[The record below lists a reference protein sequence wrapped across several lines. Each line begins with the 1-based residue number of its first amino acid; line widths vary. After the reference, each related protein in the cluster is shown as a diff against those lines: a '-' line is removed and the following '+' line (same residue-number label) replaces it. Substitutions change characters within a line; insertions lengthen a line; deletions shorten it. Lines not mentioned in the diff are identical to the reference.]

1 MVRAENAVCTDTMED
16 ASAVSSLNLAENI
29 LIRAAGGALAVDR
42 DVFSTAVTEMVEK
55 HPNITVHREE
65 VTALDESAPVLV
77 ASGPL
82 TEGALAQ
89 AVAAL
94 TGDHRLSFYDA
105 VAPIVTA
112 ESLDYDKVFAAS
124 RYGRGEA
131 DYLNCPFNK
140 EEYEIIASGR
150 RETTFFSKRGIP
162 YYSVDITKEED
173 FDKLPMENIHA
184 VMLLSAQIPSYMDT
198 YCPIKYLDS
207 IVIGGFNVLEY
218 CRKCH
223 VDRIIYTQTVFDIS
237 LYSHDTILKPDMKPN
252 FSYTGDHAIYVIS
265 KNTALDLIEHYY
277 QEYGLKKFIF
287 RLPTIYSY
295 SPYPYY
301 FPNGV
306 KTKRPIYQM
315 IENAQ
320 KGLPIEIWGDPHY
333 AKDMVHVNDFSQ
345 MLCKAVEVEQESG
358 FYNVGTGMPITLEEQ
373 IRTIISVFSPK
384 ESPSEVI
391 YRPDKVCGGGYIMN
405 IENAKKELGYVPQ
418 YDCRKLFEDYKSEME
433 IKRFAELRLK

>member
-1 MVRAENAVCTDTMED
+1 MKKKIIIFGATGNTGSYLLEYA
-16 ASAVSSLNLAENI
+16 LN
-29 LIRAAGGALAVDR
+29 
-42 DVFSTAVTEMVEK
+42 F
-55 HPNITVHREE
+55 
-65 VTALDESAPVLV
+65 
-77 ASGPL
+77 
-82 TEGALAQ
+82 
-89 AVAAL
+89 
-94 TGDHRLSFYDA
+94 
-105 VAPIVTA
+105 
-112 ESLDYDKVFAAS
+112 
-124 RYGRGEA
+124 
-131 DYLNCPFNK
+131 FNK

-150 RETTFFSKRGIP
+150 RETTFFSKRGIS